1 MTNGDSRL
9 EDRVQALEE
18 LARITS
24 EWAELMER
32 DQERLDHWARD
43 AEQRPQELERSRTAS
58 NELVS
63 RMLTITANMQ
73 ADINEHIET
82 PH

>member
-1 MTNGDSRL
+1 MTNGDSRQ
-9 EDRVQALEE
+9 EQRIRALEE
-18 LARITS
+18 LAAVTA

-43 AEQRPQELERSRTAS
+43 AEQRLQELGRSREAS
-58 NELVS
+58 NQMVS
-63 RMLTITANMQ
+63 RMLEITLKMRS
-73 ADINEHIET
+73 DVDEHLET